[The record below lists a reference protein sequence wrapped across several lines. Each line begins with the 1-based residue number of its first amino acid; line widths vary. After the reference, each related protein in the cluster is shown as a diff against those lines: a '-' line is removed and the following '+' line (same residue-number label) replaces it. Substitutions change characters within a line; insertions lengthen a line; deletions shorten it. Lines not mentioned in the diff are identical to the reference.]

1 MPWIWLTIN
10 PSDLRDP
17 LILKLAGEN
26 VSPSISASDMSRLRQ
41 KIALSNPVAV
51 AQFFDR
57 VCRGVLDGLLHTNT
71 GNIGNLGDVS
81 NYYGVV
87 ESNGRG
93 MLHLHCFVWLRAN
106 INLDDLRQR
115 TLADPDFAARII
127 RFTERIIS
135 HSIEIDDFD
144 TSPIARLRFIRIQ
157 KNLMN
162 VLSNVLSRT
171 PIRSPP
177 KCSIILKGIWQLVTN
192 IRPISPINVV
202 SGSLELFASFQRSMN
217 TGPSS
222 CGATMNG
229 STRGTGQLRTV

>member
-1 MPWIWLTIN
+1 MFLHPYLLPTCPVCGRRSLSPTLLLSRSFSIASAVLATYGLT
-10 PSDLRDP
+10 DEFT
-17 LILKLAGEN
+17 AT
-26 VSPSISASDMSRLRQ
+26 VSS
-41 KIALSNPVAV
+41 
-51 AQFFDR
+51 
-57 VCRGVLDGLLHTNT
+57 
-71 GNIGNLGDVS
+71 
-81 NYYGVV
+81 
-87 ESNGRG
+87 
-93 MLHLHCFVWLRAN
+93 
-106 INLDDLRQR
+106 LRQR